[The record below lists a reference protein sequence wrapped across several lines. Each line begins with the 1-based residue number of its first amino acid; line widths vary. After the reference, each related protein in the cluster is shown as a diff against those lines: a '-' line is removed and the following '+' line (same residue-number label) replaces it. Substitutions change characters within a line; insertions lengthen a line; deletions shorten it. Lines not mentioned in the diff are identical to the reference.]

1 VNRRSA
7 CVALALIWLSGCG
20 GDDSEVAV
28 EKFTPV
34 TIEPVIAV
42 DINERIEVPGQLV
55 AKNRAEIAA
64 EVAGQ
69 ITGIT
74 LDEGRAAK
82 EGDEVLTID
91 PARRAL
97 ERDRAGAGA
106 DQARAQMREQE
117 REFARVTKLRGQKV
131 ASQTQLDAAETE
143 QTLARSRLRAAEA
156 ELGVAERAL
165 RDATVRA
172 PFAGMIAQRF
182 VSRGEYVSPGQKL
195 FELVSLD
202 PIEIEFRLI
211 EADSSRVAPEQK
223 VALRVAPYPDV
234 VFEGLVTVIS
244 PVIDEQS
251 RTLRVKAQ
259 VDNSDGRLRPGLFA
273 RVDLG
278 VAKRSGVTMIP
289 QSAVL
294 QRADGA
300 VVFRATNDGRVE
312 RVLVETG
319 LFREGMVEVTSGIT
333 TGDRIVV
340 RGHFRLTDGQPVSL
354 RTPAG
359 EAIDPETPDVAG
371 SPR

>member
-1 VNRRSA
+1 MRRSA
-7 CVALALIWLSGCG
+7 CTALALIWLSGCA
-20 GDDSEVAV
+20 GDEVEV
-28 EKFTPV
+28 ESAKFTPV
-34 TIEPVIAV
+34 TVEPVLAI
-42 DINERIEVPGQLV
+42 DIDERIEVPGQLI
-55 AKNRAEIAA
+55 AKDRAEIAA

-69 ITGIT
+69 VTGIT
-74 LDEGRAAK
+74 LDEGNAAG
-82 EGDEVLTID
+82 ESDEVLTID
-91 PARRAL
+91 PARRGL
-97 ERDRAGAGA
+97 ELDRARAGA

-117 REFARVTKLRGQKV
+117 RELARVKKLRGQKV
-131 ASQTQLDAAETE
+131 ASQTQLDEAETE
-143 QTLARSRLRAAEA
+143 QTLARSRMRAAEA

-165 RDATVRA
+165 GDATVRA
-172 PFAGMIAQRF
+172 PFAGRIAQRF

-195 FELVSLD
+195 FELVSLN
-202 PIEIEFRLI
+202 PIEVEFRLT
-211 EADSSRVAPEQK
+211 EADSSRVAPGQT

-234 VFEGLVTVIS
+234 IFEGRVTVIS

-278 VAKRSGVTMIP
+278 VAKRSGVTMVP

-300 VVFRATNDGRVE
+300 VVYRATDDGRVE

-319 LFREGMVEVTSGIT
+319 LFHEGMVEIASGIT

-354 RTPAG
+354 RTPTG
-359 EAIDPETPDVAG
+359 EAVDLGTPNVAS
-371 SPR
+371 SPP